1 MTDDQ
6 TFLKKNSVFYQDVFF
21 LFPSKGEMRCYVFY
35 SIFASADEKLTL
47 ISQWFGNKVNVF

>member
-47 ISQWFGNKVNVF
+47 ISQ